1 MANDALN
8 KVFWHLRR
16 AVLLQDGA
24 GLSDGKLLGMFV
36 DQGDEA
42 AFEVLMRRH
51 GPTILGMCRRILLN
65 PQDAE
70 DAVQATFLVLLR
82 KASSIMPREM
92 VGSWLYGVARQTATR
107 MRVQMAR
114 RRWWEKQVAT
124 MPEPRSLNSRS
135 NDDLLILDEEL
146 SRLPDKYRIAIILC
160 DLQGKTRKQAAG
172 QLGWAEGTVSSR
184 LARGRTMLAKRLAK
198 HGLLLSVEALVAFMS
213 QNMASACLPPT
224 LVSATVKAA
233 SIMAAGKTVATGL
246 ISPTVVALTEKV
258 VKGMLLTKLKTMVA
272 VLMVAG
278 VLGTGIGSGARLA
291 MSDVEAGTAI
301 STKNAPDKDQAK
313 SKDNETAEAG
323 ILTPISEGRLSVS
336 WFELESG
343 RENTGNNYIRS
354 KTRSGRSGAAVGCAI
369 RKC

>member
-107 MRVQMAR
+107 MRAQKAR

-184 LARGRTMLAKRLAK
+184 LARGRTMLASALPSMACCSRSKPWWRSCPKIWRRRVYHLRWCPQRSRLQASWQRGKRWRLA
-198 HGLLLSVEALVAFMS
+198 
-213 QNMASACLPPT
+213 
-224 LVSATVKAA
+224 
-233 SIMAAGKTVATGL
+233 
-246 ISPTVVALTEKV
+246 
-258 VKGMLLTKLKTMVA
+258 
-272 VLMVAG
+272 
-278 VLGTGIGSGARLA
+278 
-291 MSDVEAGTAI
+291 
-301 STKNAPDKDQAK
+301 
-313 SKDNETAEAG
+313 
-323 ILTPISEGRLSVS
+323 
-336 WFELESG
+336 
-343 RENTGNNYIRS
+343 
-354 KTRSGRSGAAVGCAI
+354 
-369 RKC
+369 